1 MNVEQVTT
9 RRFSMC
15 LPLVLLLAFVLVA
28 SIPLAAGDNEHQV
41 RASIL
46 LSRTEASPGDNFT
59 LWIRL
64 EPLNENARR
73 IVIAESDLDG
83 LSVVSTV
90 TPRSCIETKRTWVCI
105 QDDLRPFAIE
115 LQMVANLG
123 TEGRDLWYRATVALW
138 HNDHSGEGEDGPNP
152 VAVGA
157 KVHVVPTK
165 VEATPDLQV
174 RLNAPPSAIVPGSP
188 STYRVVVD
196 NRGTAPAQNVSV
208 IVTLPATM
216 IIVSASPR
224 PTWRNGLLTWIV
236 DSVPVGSIG
245 LFFNATLPA
254 SERVERVDVGLAATY
269 GDGRGGVVLVETLP
283 STVQV
288 LPVPKASPIS
298 PLPGLIIAAVVAFVV
313 RGLFVP
319 PGPIRASLPWR
330 SGADEI
336 FLLHR
341 SGLLLRHV
349 SSKRARETD
358 TDILGGMLAAV
369 RMFVEDSMS
378 PTAGPLQEIRF
389 RGGSIT
395 FVTGSNATLAA
406 VNAKGN
412 RDRFAHRAKGFLREF
427 EAANGEALANFDG
440 IAGPLR
446 GVESLL
452 SRIAS

>member
-1 MNVEQVTT
+1 MEVEQVTT

-15 LPLVLLLAFVLVA
+15 LPLILVLAFVLVA
-28 SIPLAAGDNEHQV
+28 SIPLAAGDNERQV

-59 LWIRL
+59 VWIRL
-64 EPLNENARR
+64 EPLSDKARR
-73 IVIAESDLDG
+73 IVVAESDLDG
-83 LSVVSTV
+83 LTVASTV
-90 TPRSCIETKRTWVCI
+90 TPRSCLETKRTWVCI

-115 LQMVANLG
+115 LRMVANLG
-123 TEGRDLWYRATVALW
+123 TEGRYLWYRATVAVW
-138 HNDHSGEGEDGPNP
+138 HNDQSDEGDGPHS

-157 KVHVVPTK
+157 KVHVVPTS
-165 VEATPDLQV
+165 VVAVPDIRV
-174 RLNAPPSAIVPGSP
+174 RLNEIPSSIVPGSL
-188 STYRVVVD
+188 STYRVVVE
-196 NRGTAPAQNVSV
+196 NRGTATAHSVSV
-208 IVTLPATM
+208 VVTLPVTM
-216 IIVSASPR
+216 IVVSASLR
-224 PTWRNGLLTWIV
+224 PTWRDGQLTWIV

-245 LFFNATLPA
+245 LLFNATLPV
-254 SERVERVDVGLAATY
+254 SEGVERVDLGLAATY

-283 STVQV
+283 SSLQI
-288 LPVPKASPIS
+288 LPLPKAPPTS
-298 PLPGLIIAAVVAFVV
+298 PLPGLIVVAVVAFVV
-313 RGLFVP
+313 RGLFVA
-319 PGPIRASLPWR
+319 PGPIGAALPRR
-330 SGADEI
+330 SGADEV

-341 SGLLLRHV
+341 SGVLLRHV

-389 RGGSIT
+389 GGGSIV

-406 VNAKGN
+406 VNARGN
-412 RDRFAHRAKGFLREF
+412 RDRFAHRAMGFLREF
-427 EAANGEALANFDG
+427 ETANGEALANFDG
-440 IAGPLR
+440 MAGPLQ

>member
-1 MNVEQVTT
+1 M
-9 RRFSMC
+9 R
-15 LPLVLLLAFVLVA
+15 LPLILVLAFVLVA
-28 SIPLAAGDNEHQV
+28 SIPLAAGDNERQV

-59 LWIRL
+59 VWIRL
-64 EPLNENARR
+64 EPLSDKARR

-83 LSVVSTV
+83 LTVVSTV
-90 TPRSCIETKRTWVCI
+90 TPRSCLETKRTWVCI
-105 QDDLRPFAIE
+105 QDDLHPFAIE
-115 LQMVANLG
+115 LRMVANLG
-123 TEGRDLWYRATVALW
+123 TEGRYLWYRATVAVW
-138 HNDHSGEGEDGPNP
+138 HTDHSDEEDGPHS

-157 KVHVVPTK
+157 KVHVVPAS
-165 VEATPDLQV
+165 VVAVPDIQV
-174 RLNAPPSAIVPGSP
+174 RLNEIPSSIVPGSP
-188 STYRVVVD
+188 STYRVVVE
-196 NRGTAPAQNVSV
+196 NRGTATAHNVSV
-208 IVTLPATM
+208 VVTLPARM
-216 IIVSASPR
+216 IVVSASLR
-224 PTWRNGLLTWIV
+224 PMWRDGQLTWIV

-245 LFFNATLPA
+245 LHFNATLPV
-254 SERVERVDVGLAATY
+254 SEGVERVDLGLAATY
-269 GDGRGGVVLVETLP
+269 GDGRGGVVLVDTLP

-288 LPVPKASPIS
+288 LPAPKAPPIS

-313 RGLFVP
+313 RGLFVA

-341 SGLLLRHV
+341 SGILLRHV

-358 TDILGGMLAAV
+358 TDILGGMFAAV

-389 RGGSIT
+389 RGGSIV

-412 RDRFAHRAKGFLREF
+412 RDRFAHRAMGFLQEF
-427 EAANGEALANFDG
+427 EAANGEALVNFDG
-440 IAGPLR
+440 IVGPLQ
-446 GVESLL
+446 GVDSLL